1 MTLRIVIHTFSFPQ
15 ARIPGQNTQVVVGAP
30 PCRITSQQQSFQ
42 EAIRMNRALSTTEGK
57 KVDGNIN
64 GVGMQGKQKS
74 NRKCVYKGL
83 GINQITRHASNHI
96 NSVVGGNGG
105 VALGSDKQ

>member
-30 PCRITSQQQSFQ
+30 PCRITSQQQSCQ
-42 EAIRMNRALSTTEGK
+42 EAIRM
-57 KVDGNIN
+57 DGNIN

-96 NSVVGGNGG
+96 NSVVGGNRG

>member
-1 MTLRIVIHTFSFPQ
+1 
-15 ARIPGQNTQVVVGAP
+15 
-30 PCRITSQQQSFQ
+30 
-42 EAIRMNRALSTTEGK
+42 MNRAPSTAEGK

-96 NSVVGGNGG
+96 NSVVGGNMG
-105 VALGSDKQ
+105 VLLWGAINSEIESICGRLRD